1 MGMGNLTTPSA
12 AWHVGITAVL
22 PNIPSMDIHHTTGTQ
37 SQINLKVNFNPSQG
51 VEILPSSSTDQWY
64 SPKRDMFINIQLIFL
79 KKEFCFSFKGLRF

>member
-12 AWHVGITAVL
+12 ALHVGITAVL

-51 VEILPSSSTDQWY
+51 VDILPSSSTDQWF
-64 SPKRDMFINIQLIFL
+64 SPKKNMFINHAINFL
-79 KKEFCFSFKGLRF
+79 